1 MLTFI
6 VHKGMWKPPLMF
18 APSHWKLLLPPGA
31 FVLEIQNEQKQGF

>member
-18 APSHWKLLLPPGA
+18 AFNFATKS
-31 FVLEIQNEQKQGF
+31 LETTATSWCFCIRNTK